1 MENYK
6 KLTAELRDKV
16 KKPAPIY
23 FDNLK
28 MNPKHIKK
36 LSTIEDFVT
45 ALPTSAETNYRMRD
59 FDSEIE
65 QHETLVTS
73 PS

>member
-6 KLTAELRDKV
+6 ELTAELRNKV

-28 MNPKHIKK
+28 INPKHIKK

-45 ALPTSAETNYRMRD
+45 ALPTSAETNYRMQ
-59 FDSEIE
+59 DSCSDLA
-65 QHETLVTS
+65 QET
-73 PS
+73 